1 MENASHAL
9 LIAGGVLIGVLILT
23 IGVYLYTMFGE
34 GSASLSDQLTQRQ
47 TDEFNA
53 QFYKYENLETIRIHD
68 IISVANLAKQN
79 NLNYEYTSI
88 NEGPYY
94 ITVTISNLSG
104 SEGANLETIDT
115 EKSNELLSKYSLNGS
130 TPINFKCTEV
140 TFNEDTKRVNSIT
153 FEKID

>member
-23 IGVYLYTMFGE
+23 IGVYLYTMFGD

-130 TPINFKCTEV
+130 TPINFKCT
-140 TFNEDTKRVNSIT
+140 
-153 FEKID
+153 

>member
-23 IGVYLYTMFGE
+23 IGVYLYTMFGD

-88 NEGPYY
+88 NEG
-94 ITVTISNLSG
+94 
-104 SEGANLETIDT
+104 AD
-115 EKSNELLSKYSLNGS
+115 
-130 TPINFKCTEV
+130 
-140 TFNEDTKRVNSIT
+140 
-153 FEKID
+153 

>member
-23 IGVYLYTMFGE
+23 IGVYLYTMFGD

-53 QFYKYENLETIRIHD
+53 QFYKYENQDTIRIHD
-68 IISVANLAKQN
+68 IISIANLAKQN
-79 NLNYEYTSI
+79 NINYGYTSI
-88 NEGPYY
+88 DEGPFY

-104 SEGANLETIDT
+104 SEGRNLETIDT
-115 EKSNELLSKYSLNGS
+115 AKSNELLSKYSLNGA
-130 TPINFKCTEV
+130 TPINFHCTSV
-140 TFNEDTKRVNSIT
+140 TANEDTKRVDSIT

>member
-23 IGVYLYTMFGE
+23 IGVYLYTMFGD

-130 TPINFKCTEV
+130 TPINFKCTELPLM
-140 TFNEDTKRVNSIT
+140 
-153 FEKID
+153 KILKELTV